1 MSNGLEK
8 YISFSLDN
16 TLLFI
21 ASFQFFYSL
30 LNSLV
35 KNLVEND
42 SNHLSQGSDSEVL
55 YLFKQRNIIP
65 MNICDIFTIFKK
77 IDSQK
82 RVL

>member
-1 MSNGLEK
+1 MPNGLEK

-21 ASFQFFYSL
+21 ASFQFLYSL

-42 SNHLSQGSDSEVL
+42 RNHLSQEFIASFQYL
-55 YLFKQRNIIP
+55 YIFFK
-65 MNICDIFTIFKK
+65 
-77 IDSQK
+77 
-82 RVL
+82 